1 MRPNETEL
9 QVLDD
14 DSDSQLTP
22 RQALALPY
30 IVTASSTAEGA
41 RAAHI
46 GKATLHRWMNDAT
59 FRAEFELQRKAV
71 ADLAYSEFRGLALK
85 SVLIFAELLDD
96 PNPNVRLQA
105 ARATVHTAL
114 KVEESQDIRKRLEVL
129 SESLGLL
136 KDQV

>member
-1 MRPNETEL
+1 MQPNATEL
-9 QVLDD
+9 KVSDD

-30 IVTASSTAEGA
+30 ITAAPSAVEGA
-41 RAAHI
+41 IAANI
-46 GKATLHRWMNDAT
+46 GRTTLHRWMNDPT

-96 PNPNVRLQA
+96 PNPHVRLQA
-105 ARATVHTAL
+105 ARATVRTAL

-129 SESLGLL
+129 GESLGLL

>member
-1 MRPNETEL
+1 MEQNGTEL
-9 QVLDD
+9 RVSDAAP
-14 DSDSQLTP
+14 DSQLTP
-22 RQALALPY
+22 KQALALPY
-30 IVTASSTAEGA
+30 ITAAPSAVEGA
-41 RAAHI
+41 MAANI
-46 GKATLHRWMNDAT
+46 GRTTLHRWMNDPT

-114 KVEESQDIRKRLEVL
+114 KVEESQDLRKRLEVL
-129 SESLGLL
+129 SESIGLL

>member
-1 MRPNETEL
+1 MQPNATEL
-9 QVLDD
+9 KVSDD

-30 IVTASSTAEGA
+30 ITAAPSAVEGA
-41 RAAHI
+41 IAANI
-46 GKATLHRWMNDAT
+46 GRTTLHRWMNDPT

-114 KVEESQDIRKRLEVL
+114 KVEESQDLRKRLEVL
-129 SESLGLL
+129 GESLGLL

>member
-1 MRPNETEL
+1 
-9 QVLDD
+9 
-14 DSDSQLTP
+14 
-22 RQALALPY
+22 
-30 IVTASSTAEGA
+30 
-41 RAAHI
+41 
-46 GKATLHRWMNDAT
+46 MNDPT

-114 KVEESQDIRKRLEVL
+114 KVEESQDLRKRLEVL

>member
-1 MRPNETEL
+1 MQPNATEL
-9 QVLDD
+9 RVSDD
-14 DSDSQLTP
+14 DSDSQFTP

-30 IVTASSTAEGA
+30 IVAAPSTAEGA

-46 GKATLHRWMNDAT
+46 NKVTLHRWMNDPT

-114 KVEESQDIRKRLEVL
+114 KVEESQDLRKRLEVL

>member
-1 MRPNETEL
+1 MQPNATEL
-9 QVLDD
+9 KVSDD

-30 IVTASSTAEGA
+30 ITAAPSAVEGA
-41 RAAHI
+41 IAANI
-46 GKATLHRWMNDAT
+46 GRTTLHRWMNDPT

-96 PNPNVRLQA
+96 PNPHVRLQA
-105 ARATVHTAL
+105 ARATVRTAL
-114 KVEESQDIRKRLEVL
+114 KVEESQDTRKRLEVL

>member
-1 MRPNETEL
+1 MQPNATEL
-9 QVLDD
+9 KVSDD

-30 IVTASSTAEGA
+30 IVAAPSAAEGA

-46 GKATLHRWMNDAT
+46 NKVTLHRWMNDPT

-114 KVEESQDIRKRLEVL
+114 KVEESQDLRKRLEVL
-129 SESLGLL
+129 SESIGLL

>member
-1 MRPNETEL
+1 MQPNATDL
-9 QVLDD
+9 RVSDD

-22 RQALALPY
+22 RQALAIPY
-30 IVTASSTAEGA
+30 IVAAPSAAEGA

-46 GKATLHRWMNDAT
+46 NKATLHRWMNDPT

-114 KVEESQDIRKRLEVL
+114 KVEESQDLRKHLEVL

>member
-41 RAAHI
+41 RAANI
-46 GKATLHRWMNDAT
+46 GKATLHRWMNDPT

-96 PNPNVRLQA
+96 PNPHVRLQA

-114 KVEESQDIRKRLEVL
+114 KVEESQDLRKRLEVL

>member
-1 MRPNETEL
+1 MQPNATEL
-9 QVLDD
+9 KVSDD

-30 IVTASSTAEGA
+30 IVAAPSAAEGA

-46 GKATLHRWMNDAT
+46 NKVTLHRWMNDPT

-96 PNPNVRLQA
+96 PNPHVRLQA

-114 KVEESQDIRKRLEVL
+114 KVEESQDLRKRLEVL
-129 SESLGLL
+129 SESIGLL